1 MLAPHAMNR
10 FRPSTTAGV
19 PGIVEEYEG
28 LTFGIR
34 QLFVGDLCLLGEVT
48 HAEIE
53 QAGLKGAQTLKA
65 PGGHDHLLDQEIFGG
80 PDGLVLGF
88 ESLEHFLEF
97 LLILVLEDGV
107 FGGKA
112 VAQSIEAD
120 GIASF
125 GSIGAC
131 ALLSI
136 QAIGIDLFLR
146 RHRGCLMVAG
156 GISAEADLAGD
167 VVDMW
172 R

>member
-1 MLAPHAMNR
+1 M
-10 FRPSTTAGV
+10 
-19 PGIVEEYEG
+19 
-28 LTFGIR
+28 
-34 QLFVGDLCLLGEVT
+34 
-48 HAEIE
+48 
-53 QAGLKGAQTLKA
+53 
-65 PGGHDHLLDQEIFGG
+65 
-80 PDGLVLGF
+80 LGF
-88 ESLEHFLEF
+88 ESIEHFLEF
-97 LLILVLEDGV
+97 LLILVFEDGM

-125 GSIGAC
+125 GSIGPG

-156 GISAEADLAGD
+156 EISAEADLAGD